1 MNIRPVAS
9 LHPNGE
15 RVRAA
20 LDGRGV
26 TSPIVETLDPSPTAA
41 AAAAQLDIDIGQVA
55 NSLIFDVDGDP
66 ILVMTSGAHRVDT
79 RRLAQ
84 FLGANEVR
92 RPDAVFVRTHTGQP
106 IGGVAP
112 VGHPAPLRTIV
123 DTKLGDWP
131 VVWAAG
137 GHPHYVFA
145 TSFEE
150 LVRITNG
157 VPFSVAED

>member
-1 MNIRPVAS
+1 MNIRPVTT
-9 LHPNGE
+9 LHPNGQ
-15 RVRAA
+15 RVRVA
-20 LDGRGV
+20 LDRYGI
-26 TSPIVETLDPSPTAA
+26 TSPIVETIDPSPTAA

-55 NSLIFDVDGDP
+55 NSLVFDVDGDP
-66 ILVMTSGAHRVDT
+66 ILIMTSGAHRVDT
-79 RRLAQ
+79 RRLAE

-92 RPDAVFVRTHTGQP
+92 RPDAAFVRTHTGQP

-112 VGHPAPLRTIV
+112 VGHPVPLRTIV

-145 TSFEE
+145 TTFDE
-150 LVRITNG
+150 LMRITNG
-157 VPFSVAED
+157 VSFTVAED